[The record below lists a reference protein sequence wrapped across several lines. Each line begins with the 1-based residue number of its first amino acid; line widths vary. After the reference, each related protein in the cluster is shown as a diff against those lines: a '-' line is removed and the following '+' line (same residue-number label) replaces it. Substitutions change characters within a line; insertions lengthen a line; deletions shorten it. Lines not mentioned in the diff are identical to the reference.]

1 MTSHHF
7 YVAKPRTVTPC
18 HATPRHTTPKGDLP
32 GLAVEEVRLRGKSL
46 TESMVSSA
54 DAAKEEDMERLLMA
68 MMGELE
74 GEKEEEE
81 RENGEEY
88 Q

>member
-1 MTSHHF
+1 MIWPTVSW
-7 YVAKPRTVTPC
+7 PR
-18 HATPRHTTPKGDLP
+18 DLP

-54 DAAKEEDMERLLMA
+54 EAAKEEDMERLLMA

-74 GEKEEEE
+74 EGKEELEEEE
-81 RENGEEY
+81 KGEEY